1 MFMNKDDMRRF
12 YMNLA
17 AGATMWA
24 AIGAS
29 VVLLAYGNHYL
40 AVAALCLAI
49 ACWPHRLKFQ
59 MKRIKADSFEAA
71 MREIMEIEKREG
83 R

>member
-1 MFMNKDDMRRF
+1 MFMNNGDLRRF
-12 YMNLA
+12 YMSLA

-40 AVAALCLAI
+40 GIAALCLAI
-49 ACWPHRLKFQ
+49 MCWPHRLKFQ
-59 MKRIKADSFEAA
+59 MRRIKADSFEAA

>member
-1 MFMNKDDMRRF
+1 MFMNKGDLRRF

-29 VVLLAYGNHYL
+29 VVLLVYGNHYM

-49 ACWPHRLKFQ
+49 MCWPYRLKFQ
-59 MKRIKADSFEAA
+59 MRRVRADSFEAA

-83 R
+83 K

>member
-1 MFMNKDDMRRF
+1 MIINSADVRRF
-12 YMNLA
+12 YMNLT
-17 AGATMWA
+17 AGALMWA

-40 AVAALCLAI
+40 AMAALCLAI

-59 MKRIKADSFEAA
+59 MRKIRADSFEAA